1 MKSSSAQPRIVIV
14 TRPTRLDGLLERWAT
29 RGQAKFAFQKARAT
43 AAVRENADLSADALD
58 AMEMD
63 ALEDFGVLEDEQ
75 ETYESA
81 LERVRM
87 DLDLGLPVQVVER
100 RFLPTFDFSQ
110 AAAVVTVGPDGLVA
124 NAAKYVGHA
133 PIVGVNPDPAR
144 IDGVLLPFAVG
155 QVRAAVQ
162 RTLKGQCRVEAATLA
177 EARLHDG
184 QRLLAFN
191 DFYVGARTHVS
202 ARYELT
208 VGGRTEPQSS
218 SGVLVSTGAGS
229 TGWMSSVVNM
239 ARGVAAWLGEEDPLP
254 DPRIARTDAALLWAV
269 REPFASR
276 TSRVGHVAGR
286 VGVGEELLIE
296 SRMGSEGVIFS
307 DGVEADALDFSG
319 GAVARIGVASQT
331 ARLVVG

>member
-1 MKSSSAQPRIVIV
+1 MLQSAQPRIVIV

-29 RGQAKFAFQKARAT
+29 RGQAKFAFRKAKAA
-43 AAVRENADLSADALD
+43 AAVRENADISAATLDALEADALD
-58 AMEMD
+58 
-63 ALEDFGVLEDEQ
+63 DFDLLEDEQ
-75 ETYESA
+75 DTYERSV
-81 LERVRM
+81 EQIRM

-110 AAAVVTVGPDGLVA
+110 AAVVVTVGQDGLVA
-124 NAAKYVGHA
+124 NTAKYVGSV

-144 IDGVLLPFAVG
+144 IDGVLLPFG
-155 QVRAAVQ
+155 VREARSVVQ
-162 RTLKGQCRVEAATLA
+162 RTLKADCRVEETTLA

-202 ARYELT
+202 ARYQLS

-218 SGVLVSTGAGS
+218 SGLLVSTGAGS

-239 ARGVAAWLGEEDPLP
+239 ARGVAAFLGEDDRLP
-254 DPRIARTDAALLWAV
+254 QPQIARTDASLLWAV

-276 TSRVGHVAGR
+276 VTGTELVAGR
-286 VGVGEELLIE
+286 IDGTAELVIE
-296 SRMGSEGVIFS
+296 SRMGGEGVIFS
-307 DGVEADALDFSG
+307 DGVESDALDFSG
-319 GAVARIGVASQT
+319 GAVAHVGVARQR
-331 ARLVVG
+331 AHLVTG